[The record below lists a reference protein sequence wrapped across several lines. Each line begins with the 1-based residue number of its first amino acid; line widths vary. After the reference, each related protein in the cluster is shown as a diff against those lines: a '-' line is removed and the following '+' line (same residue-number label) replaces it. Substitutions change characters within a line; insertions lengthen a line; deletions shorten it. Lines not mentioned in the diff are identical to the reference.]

1 MLLAKEI
8 DFLKLLEGI
17 RTNFLNKLFEM
28 ITFLGE
34 ETLIILIVAIIYFAF
49 SKKEAKRLFFI
60 VVTSTAVNTIAKNLI
75 KRPRPFA
82 NGEITAIRQETATGY
97 SFPSGHTQNISTL
110 ATYFSQR
117 IRKIWFI
124 IIASIVVLLVGFS
137 RMYLGVHYPS
147 DVIVGL
153 LLGVGVTIGFSF
165 LYDKVKNQNL
175 LMLIILLALVPFFVA
190 FMFAK
195 DEETLSLSANFY
207 KMFGMFSGLLVGSI
221 FEENIVKYDIS
232 GPIWKKLLRV
242 VIAIGLVFIVKEGF
256 KLTYKNA
263 GMEVKLIM
271 DSIRYF
277 LMLFVGLGAC
287 PLLFKKIK
295 L

>member
-1 MLLAKEI
+1 MVLAKEI

-17 RTNFLNKLFEM
+17 RNDFLNTLFEM
-28 ITFLGE
+28 ITILGE
-34 ETLIILIVAIIYFAF
+34 ETLIILLVAIIYYAF

-60 VVTSTAVNTIAKNLI
+60 VVTSTGVNTIAKNI
-75 KRPRPFA
+75 VKRPRPFA

-97 SFPSGHTQNISTL
+97 SFPSGHTQNIATL
-110 ATYFSQR
+110 GTYFSER

-124 IIASIVVLLVGFS
+124 VVSSIVILLVAFS

-153 LLGVGVTIGFSF
+153 ILGVAVTIGFGI
-165 LYDKVKNQNL
+165 LYDKAKNKNL
-175 LMLIILLALVPFFVA
+175 LMLIMLLALVPFFII
-190 FMFAK
+190 FMFEK
-195 DEETLSLSANFY
+195 DENALSLAANFY
-207 KMFGMFSGLLVGSI
+207 KMFGMFSGLLVGTI
-221 FEENIVKYDIS
+221 FEENLVKYDIA
-232 GPIWKKLLRV
+232 GPIWKKILRV
-242 VIAIGLVFIVKEGF
+242 VIVIGLVFAVKEGF
-256 KLTYKNA
+256 KLIYKGA
-263 GMEVKLIM
+263 GVEVTLIM

-277 LMLFVGLGAC
+277 LMLFVGLGVC